1 MSCYKPE
8 PDPFPPPTPATTCVF
23 AAASTDPGLEREE
36 NQDRAV
42 VTDDAT
48 SQAWEPPLAVGV
60 RAGPTGSF
68 WAAVCDGMGGEAGG
82 ALASGLAVETIVG
95 AMRSRF
101 AQRAAAPGGSVA
113 RSEAQVALA
122 LVASLE
128 SASQRIKYA
137 AREEPI
143 YARMGTTATLA
154 AIAHGSLVCA
164 QIGDSRAYV
173 LRDGVLFQV
182 TEDQTMQR
190 LLQKNGTLLPEQIAE
205 IVGPNVI
212 LQALGSSVRLEVA
225 LTRTPLAQDDIV
237 LLCSDGLYGPVTDA
251 EIARI
256 VTSTPDLADGC
267 RALVAAANAAGGPD
281 NISVVLFRVVDDA
294 LPPPN
299 VAGRPVTT
307 TLSPIERAI

>member
-1 MSCYKPE
+1 MSCYDIE
-8 PDPFPPPTPATTCVF
+8 PDPFPPPPPATTCVF
-23 AAASTDPGLEREE
+23 AAATTDPGLERPE
-36 NQDRAV
+36 NQDRALV
-42 VTDDAT
+42 ADDAT
-48 SQAWEPPLAVGV
+48 AQAWEPPLAVGV
-60 RAGPTGSF
+60 LAGPTGSF

-101 AQRAAAPGGSVA
+101 VNTLGA

-128 SASQRIKYA
+128 AASQRIKVA
-137 AREEPI
+137 ARAEPI

-173 LRDGVLFQV
+173 LRSGVLHQV

-190 LLQKNGTLLPEQIAE
+190 LLQKNGSLLPEQIAE

-212 LQALGSSVRLEVA
+212 LQALGSSTRLEVA

-237 LLCSDGLYGPVTDA
+237 LLCSDGLYGPVDDLA
-251 EIARI
+251 IARI
-256 VTSTPDLADGC
+256 VLEAPDLADGC

-294 LPPPN
+294 LPLPSLAGPP
-299 VAGRPVTT
+299 RTT

>member
-1 MSCYKPE
+1 MSCYDIE
-8 PDPFPPPTPATTCVF
+8 PDPFPPPPPATTCVF
-23 AAASTDPGLEREE
+23 AAATTDPGLERPE
-36 NQDRAV
+36 NQDRALV
-42 VTDDAT
+42 ADDAT
-48 SQAWEPPLAVGV
+48 AQAWEPPLAVGV
-60 RAGPTGSF
+60 LAGPTGSF
-68 WAAVCDGMGGEAGG
+68 WAAVCDGMGGELGG
-82 ALASGLAVETIVG
+82 ALASGLAVETIIG

-101 AQRAAAPGGSVA
+101 VNTLGA

-128 SASQRIKYA
+128 AASQRIKYA

-154 AIAHGSLVCA
+154 AIAHGSLLCA

-173 LRDGVLFQV
+173 LRSGVLHQV

-190 LLQKNGTLLPEQIAE
+190 LLQKNGGLLPEQIAE

-212 LQALGSSVRLEVA
+212 LQALGSSTRLEVA

-237 LLCSDGLYGPVTDA
+237 LLCSDGLYGPVDDHA
-251 EIARI
+251 IARI
-256 VTSTPDLADGC
+256 VLKTPDLADGC

-281 NISVVLFRVVDDA
+281 NISVVLFRVVDDT
-294 LPPPN
+294 LPLPA
-299 VAGRPVTT
+299 VAGPPRTT